1 VARYTVMRLLIF
13 FGCLVAFWLV
23 FYLLHIE
30 RQEFAMVAGAAL
42 VSAALSWF
50 VLKEPREQMSRT
62 LEGKVEARRQR
73 RAQDDVAEDVEDAS
87 S

>member
-1 VARYTVMRLLIF
+1 MARYTVMRLLIF

-42 VSAALSWF
+42 AAGAEAF
-50 VLKEPREQMSRT
+50 IVRAAPRAI
-62 LEGKVEARRQR
+62 EARG
-73 RAQDDVAEDVEDAS
+73 
-87 S
+87 

>member
-1 VARYTVMRLLIF
+1 
-13 FGCLVAFWLV
+13 
-23 FYLLHIE
+23 
-30 RQEFAMVAGAAL
+30 MVAGAAL